1 MSTKEQQKQTGTI
14 KWFKNDKGFGFAVNE
29 AGEDVFIHYREI
41 VGDGFKTLATGQRI
55 EFTQVRTDKGWQ
67 AAEVELLETA
77 PM

>member
-41 VGDGFKTLATGQRI
+41 VGEGFKTLATGQQI
-55 EFTQVRTDKGWQ
+55 EFTQVGTDKGWQ
-67 AAEVELLETA
+67 GIAVEVLETA
-77 PM
+77 